1 MPEDMAETAEIA
13 RITGDYEFFRKA
25 SGSQKIMQSIIWKRQ
40 IQISRKNTGLFLF
53 ESAGGF
59 RLMWEPVS
67 PFEPLSGK
75 SGYDDRQGGFFA
87 CLGRFEKET
96 AEWLGKQAWRAG
108 GNGCQGGKW
117 QGRIV
122 CRLKGGWL

>member
-1 MPEDMAETAEIA
+1 MLLEVISKSGILKNDGAKRKLLAVLEAVVPEDMAETAEIA

-75 SGYDDRQGGFFA
+75 SG
-87 CLGRFEKET
+87 
-96 AEWLGKQAWRAG
+96 
-108 GNGCQGGKW
+108 
-117 QGRIV
+117 
-122 CRLKGGWL
+122 